1 MSGGGGKG
9 GSQSTSV
16 TYPPWIVEPA
26 KRAIARGEDISR
38 IGYIPYEGPDVAAL
52 APQQVAAMNGTQSA
66 ASAFGLPQAD
76 PMSNLPPVQ
85 TYAGGIQGY
94 SGAPLAEQL
103 IADFRENRPGQ
114 AALYDS
120 LFVDPFNAPQQ
131 ADKRPF
137 RGILEQ
143 PYTSPRD
150 RTYGGLQ
157 RTIDYSGYGSPL
169 SGALGDF

>member
-9 GSQSTSV
+9 GEQTTSV
-16 TYPPWIVEPA
+16 TYPPWVVEPA
-26 KRAIARGEDISR
+26 KRAIARGEDIAQ

-52 APQQVAAMNGTQSA
+52 APQQMAAMEGAQSA
-66 ASAFGLPQAD
+66 ASAFGLPQAN
-76 PMSNLPPVQ
+76 PMANLPQAQ
-85 TYAGGIQGY
+85 TYAGGVQGY

-131 ADKRPF
+131 PAERQF
-137 RGILEQ
+137 RGILES

-150 RTYGGLQ
+150 RPWGGLE
-157 RTIDYSGYGSPL
+157 RRIDYSEYGSPL